1 MAAPA
6 VPRLPLG
13 ELHLWHASL
22 DLPVERAD
30 SLERCLSAD
39 ERERARRRKLEIDRL
54 RYVAARGLLR
64 RLLAGYLEADPI
76 DLGLAYGPKGKPE
89 MAAGPH
95 AGAIRFNVSH
105 SGALA
110 LYAVTRHAG
119 VGVDL
124 ERVRPV
130 SNPDRVA
137 RRVFPDRELEDWRA
151 LPADQRLEGFFVRWT
166 RLEAVAKLHGGGV
179 WWLAAQGGTLPD
191 DEHVTL
197 LDVEA
202 PAGYLAAAAV
212 GGEVT
217 AVRQMLLPDDL

>member
-1 MAAPA
+1 MATR
-6 VPRLPLG
+6 VIPRLGGG

-22 DLPVERAD
+22 DLSVERAK
-30 SLERCLSAD
+30 SLERCLSTD
-39 ERERARRRKLEIDRL
+39 ERERASRHRLEIDRL

-64 RLLAGYLEADPI
+64 RLLARYLEADPN

-89 MAAGPH
+89 MAEGPH

-130 SNPDRVA
+130 SNADRVA
-137 RRVFPDRELEDWRA
+137 RRVFPHRELEDWRA
-151 LPADQRLEGFFVRWT
+151 LPSEQRLEGFFVRWT

-179 WWLAAQGGTLPD
+179 WWLASRGGALPD
-191 DEHVTL
+191 EEHVTL

-202 PAGYLAAAAV
+202 PPGYLAAAAV

-217 AVRQMLLPDDL
+217 AVRQMLLPDDF

>member
-1 MAAPA
+1 MATRA
-6 VPRLPLG
+6 VPRLNDG

-22 DLPVERAD
+22 DLPVERAS
-30 SLERCLSAD
+30 SLERCLSTD
-39 ERERARRRKLEIDRL
+39 ERERASRYRLEIDRL
-54 RYVAARGLLR
+54 RYIAARGLLR
-64 RLLAGYLEADPI
+64 RLLAGYLEADPN

-89 MAAGPH
+89 MAQGPH

-110 LYAVTRHAG
+110 LYAITRHSG

-130 SNPDRVA
+130 SNADRVA
-137 RRVFPDRELEDWRA
+137 RRVFPDHDLEDWRA
-151 LPADQRLEGFFVRWT
+151 LPSEQRLEGFFVRWT

-179 WWLAAQGGTLPD
+179 WWLAARGGTIPG
-191 DEHVTL
+191 DEPVTL

-202 PAGYLAAAAV
+202 PPGYLAAAAV

-217 AVRQMLLPDDL
+217 AVKQMVLPDNF